1 MDLYKVLGVPRSAS
15 QDEVKKA
22 FRKLAL
28 ECHPDRNT
36 GGSKASA
43 DHAEQRFRAVS
54 EAYEVLGDA
63 NKRDLY
69 NRGQA
74 GGYPRSSA
82 GNWNSA
88 TSQQYY
94 SPPRARSGW
103 ANYRYQQQKQS
114 GVSRNLSAM
123 LRGMTRVD
131 GYFHLLLAGALV
143 GGLLFMNTAGESM
156 WNSMNKGKLFKD
168 IPRRDKVPITKDFN
182 MKRDQQLCLSA
193 EQAPPPSAVLDE
205 IVLWDETPPELCL
218 MLPNQHIMTLRS
230 PARVSVCLMQSA
242 SCRTME

>member
-1 MDLYKVLGVPRSAS
+1 MDLYRVLGVSRNAS
-15 QDEVKKA
+15 QDDVKKA

-54 EAYEVLGDA
+54 EAYEVLGNA
-63 NKRDLY
+63 NKRDMY

-94 SPPRARSGW
+94 SPTRARAGW

-114 GVSRNLSAM
+114 GFSRSLSAM

-168 IPRRDKVPITKDFN
+168 IPCQDKVPVTKPPTA
-182 MKRDQQLCLSA
+182 KSQEPQPSIRTSA
-193 EQAPPPSAVLDE
+193 
-205 IVLWDETPPELCL
+205 
-218 MLPNQHIMTLRS
+218 
-230 PARVSVCLMQSA
+230 
-242 SCRTME
+242 